1 MAIIYLADLN
11 ISNSLGVPVTLN
23 YSSGKTVTVSGTVYT
38 AKISQP
44 AFLGQSISIDSSIGG
59 AISSSIGELI
69 LTNSKRD
76 LDYLKTY
83 IFEGKALIIY
93 SYDTVSLVK
102 TKILTQVIEQ
112 ATFEWTQIS
121 IRIENKSA
129 SLDVPLQT
137 KKYLGNNV
145 LPNGVEGVID
155 LKDKLKPLVFGRV
168 NNMTPI
174 LVNTSKLIY
183 QISSEPVEQVVSVMT
198 RGAYVSLADAV
209 ITSFADFINETNS
222 ALYPPAGYYTF
233 YSGAEGSFFRLGM
246 ASEVVT
252 CTVWEKI
259 SALNNSPA
267 QIIKRV
273 LNYVGITSYVSSDI
287 SYIDSKVADNIGLF
301 LDGSETVSSVLTDI
315 CSSIGAWWGF
325 DQSNNFR
332 LYYFGDVTASNLAT
346 IHVKTDPDKYG
357 ITSFEMA
364 NATINGKTDPVK
376 EVTLDYAK
384 NYTVEDKG
392 SIAGIITTTDIERA
406 TWLSEEFRKAK
417 AIKDITS
424 LYSKSQILTYPTLFN
439 SEYSAIAEA
448 ERVLALTSVKRNIIT
463 ITARMPL
470 SELIALYPCGIVNIV
485 LPRYGFD
492 NGKKCIIIGM
502 EIDFLNYTA
511 NLVLW
516 GDILDLQ
523 YMPSLDLDFTTM
535 NEVLPSFLE
544 YSRTGLATRVNKNG
558 YLENV
563 AANSPRFEYHPINK
577 YSKGILVE
585 KTRTNLFINSYDFK
599 GWGGITYI
607 LPRTQVDP
615 FNQLRGCT
623 LVDNSTTSDQTY
635 FNYDINITASATNKY
650 AFSVFLKKGSADM
663 VDLYTFFQGSST
675 KGSRL
680 RYIFSTDNLAGSAQD
695 GAGVTPTGLINV
707 KYPNGWIRIGCVV
720 SDANSSLNNVLSC
733 RIYPSSRDALTV
745 GYTYMFGAQ
754 LELCG
759 SSPSVSSYIPQT
771 EVFTSRAGT
780 VASYFNS
787 LGYLANATT
796 NVARYSYN
804 PDDLTIPPALL
815 VEPASTNYAC
825 NSLIN
830 GNITART
837 GTHTAPDGTICKAI
851 STNNSV
857 MNYATVGGAIAQT
870 FTLPTG
876 SSTDRTFT
884 GYFAAKP
891 DNLQNIIP
899 LIVFQYWTAAG
910 VTNNIFTSLELDLTT
925 LTFTTNIGADTSI
938 IYTNLELTSC
948 GMYKLTMV
956 VKYTQGTTIR
966 DSSTFYIQV
975 RDAFDS
981 GIFTGDGVSGFEYSH
996 LQFEASRTP
1005 TSYIPTTTA
1014 AVSRSADVYT
1024 STNVARGIEGY
1035 KVSNTYFAGMFNP
1048 LEGTLTTTCTFNSSD
1063 NIFCTSTS
1071 ISSTNA
1077 SKLDY
1082 IAFRTGSG
1090 GTLSYTVVTDNVTT
1104 AVNTLTAS
1112 FPYGLTV
1119 SMAASYKV
1127 DSFSSSYNGSTVTTD
1142 TLGVVPTLGVMT
1154 IGAAWD
1160 ITNQKIASDNLNGH
1174 VLKVAYYPTQ
1184 TISDLPNLSKVN

>member
-11 ISNSLGVPVTLN
+11 ISNNLGVPVTLN
-23 YSSGKTVTVSGTVYT
+23 YSSGKTTTVGGIVYT

-44 AFLGQSISIDSSIGG
+44 AFLGQSITIDSSIGG

-69 LTNSKRD
+69 LTNAKRD

-83 IFEGKALIIY
+83 IFEGKTLIVY

-112 ATFEWTQIS
+112 ATFEWTQVS

-145 LPNGVEGVID
+145 LPNGTEGVID
-155 LKDKLKPLVFGRV
+155 LKDKLKPIIFGRV

-183 QISSEPVEQVVSVMT
+183 QISSEPVEQIVSVMT

-259 SALNNSPA
+259 SAISNSPA
-267 QIIKRV
+267 QVIKRI
-273 LNYVGITSYVSSDI
+273 LAYAGITSYLTTDI
-287 SYIDSKVADNIGLF
+287 TYIDGKVADNIGLF
-301 LDGSETVSSVLTDI
+301 VDGTETVASLLTDI

-325 DQSNNFR
+325 DQNNNFR
-332 LYYFGDVTASNLAT
+332 LYYFGDVSASTLAT
-346 IHVKTDPDKYG
+346 IHTKTDVDKYG
-357 ITSFEMA
+357 ITSFELT
-364 NATINGKTDPVK
+364 NATINGKSDPVK
-376 EVTLDYAK
+376 EVTLEYAK

-417 AIKDITS
+417 AVKDLTTI
-424 LYSKSQILTYPTLFN
+424 YPKSQILTYPTLFN
-439 SEYSAIAEA
+439 SEYSAISEA
-448 ERVLALTSVKRNIIT
+448 QRVLALTSVKRNVIS
-463 ITARMPL
+463 ITARLPL

-485 LPRYGFD
+485 MPRYGFD
-492 NGKKCIIIGM
+492 SGKKCIIIGM
-502 EIDFLNYTA
+502 ELDFLNYTA
-511 NLVLW
+511 SLTLW
-516 GDILDLQ
+516 GDVFDLQ
-523 YMPSLDLDFTTM
+523 YPASLNLDFTSM
-535 NEVLPSFLE
+535 NEILPSYVE
-544 YSRTGLATRVNKNG
+544 YSRTGLATRTNKNG

-563 AANSPRFEYHPINK
+563 AANLPRFEYDAVNK
-577 YSKGILVE
+577 YSKGVLVE
-585 KTRTNLFINSYDFK
+585 KTRTNLLVNSYDFK
-599 GWGGITYI
+599 NWGGITYI

-615 FNQLRGCT
+615 FNQVRGCT
-623 LVDNSTTSDQTY
+623 LVDNSLISDQTY
-635 FNYDINITASATNKY
+635 FNYDINITASTTNKY
-650 AFSVFLKKGSADM
+650 AISIFVKKGSADM
-663 VDLYTFFQGSST
+663 IDLYTFFQGSIT
-675 KGSRL
+675 RGSRL

-695 GAGVTPTGLINV
+695 GAGVVPTGLINV

-720 SDANSSLNNVLSC
+720 SDANSGLNTVLGC
-733 RIYPSSRDALTV
+733 RIYPSSRDALVT

-754 LELCG
+754 LELG
-759 SSPSVSSYIPQT
+759 NSVSSYIPQT
-771 EVFTSRAGT
+771 EVFTSRAGNIG
-780 VASYFNS
+780 SYFNS
-787 LGYLANATT
+787 SGLLVNAAT

-815 VEPASTNYAC
+815 VEAASTNYAC
-825 NSLIN
+825 NSFIT
-830 GNITART
+830 GNITSRT
-837 GTHTAPDGTICKAI
+837 GTHTAPDGTLCKAI
-851 STNNSV
+851 STNNSA
-857 MNYATVGGAIAQT
+857 MSFPQVGTSVVQT
-870 FTLPTG
+870 FTLATG
-876 SSTDRTFT
+876 GNTDRIFT
-884 GYFAAKP
+884 GYFALKP
-891 DNLQNIIP
+891 DNLQVIVPMLVFDYYTALGSANHIYSSLRID
-899 LIVFQYWTAAG
+899 LI
-910 VTNNIFTSLELDLTT
+910 DLTT
-925 LTFTTNIGADTSI
+925 TISNISAETNV

-948 GMYKLTMV
+948 GMYKVTMLV
-956 VKYTQGTTIR
+956 RYTQGTTIR

-975 RDAFDS
+975 RDAANS
-981 GIFTGDGVSGFEYSH
+981 GTFTGDGVSGFEYSH
-996 LQFEASRTP
+996 LQFEASRNP
-1005 TSYIPTTTA
+1005 TSYIPTTTI
-1014 AVSRSADVYT
+1014 AVTRNADIYT

-1035 KVSNTYFAGMFNP
+1035 KISSTYFDTMFNP
-1048 LEGTLTTTCTFNSSD
+1048 LEGTLTTTCTFNPSD
-1063 NIFCTSTS
+1063 NIFCTPLSL
-1071 ISSTNA
+1071 SSSNSA
-1077 SKLDY
+1077 KLDY

-1090 GTLSYTVVTDNVTT
+1090 GTLAYTVVTDNATT

-1112 FPYGLTV
+1112 FPYNLTV
-1119 SMAASYKV
+1119 SMSASYKV
-1127 DSFSSSYNGSTVTTD
+1127 DSFASSYNGGTVTTD

-1160 ITNQKIASDNLNGH
+1160 ITNQKIASDTLNGC
-1174 VLKVAYYPTQ
+1174 VLKAAYYPTQ
-1184 TISDLPNLSKVN
+1184 ITTDLPNLSKVI